1 MLRSWTIIEGPE
13 HVTCSYSSG
22 THLAEQIEEF
32 GMSAGELGQQLKVPI
47 NRITGIL
54 NGWRA
59 MTGDCA
65 LNEVPAISTR

>member
-1 MLRSWTIIEGPE
+1 
-13 HVTCSYSSG
+13 
-22 THLAEQIEEF
+22 
-32 GMSAGELGQQLKVPI
+32 MSAGELGQQLKVPI